1 MQHRRPRVTAQLLL
15 LRPLAVRARVA
26 QLRAVRVRVD
36 RAQVARVVLC
46 VHRKTAPRHLLR
58 PPKVMVRLRPHR
70 RQLPLMARH
79 LRLPLMV
86 RPLRLPLMV
95 RPLRLPLMVRLRL
108 HRRQLPRVPELNLL
122 QPRTVFSVRGWFR
135 VWVVM

>member
-1 MQHRRPRVTAQLLL
+1 MQHRRPRVTAQLRL
-15 LRPLAVRARVA
+15 LRPQEARARVA
-26 QLRAVRVRVD
+26 RLRAVRVRVD

-46 VHRKTAPRHLLR
+46 VHRKTVRRHLLR
-58 PPKVMVRLRPHR
+58 PPKAMVRFLLRR
-70 RQLPLMARH
+70 RQLPLMA
-79 LRLPLMV
+79 
-86 RPLRLPLMV
+86 

-108 HRRQLPRVPELNLL
+108 HRQQLPRVPELNLL

>member
-1 MQHRRPRVTAQLLL
+1 MQHRRPRVTVQLLL
-15 LRPLAVRARVA
+15 LRPQEARARVA
-26 QLRAVRVRVD
+26 RLRAVRVRVD

-46 VHRKTAPRHLLR
+46 VHRKTVRRRLLR
-58 PPKVMVRLRPHR
+58 PPKVMVRLLLHRRQLPLMVRLLPHR
-70 RQLPLMARH
+70 RQLPLMA
-79 LRLPLMV
+79 
-86 RPLRLPLMV
+86 
-95 RPLRLPLMVRLRL
+95 RLRL

>member
-15 LRPLAVRARVA
+15 LRPLVVRARVA
-26 QLRAVRVRVD
+26 RLRAVRVRVD
-36 RAQVARVVLC
+36 RVRVDRVVLC
-46 VHRKTAPRHLLR
+46 VHRKTVRRRLLR

-70 RQLPLMARH
+70 RQLPLMAR
-79 LRLPLMV
+79 
-86 RPLRLPLMV
+86 
-95 RPLRLPLMVRLRL
+95 PLRLPLMVRLLL